1 MSSFIR
7 IVKLSYTIFPC
18 RQNSDSD
25 YFGDACDN
33 CPNANNPLQTDHDG
47 NGEGDECD
55 NDVDGDG

>member
-1 MSSFIR
+1 M
-7 IVKLSYTIFPC
+7 VKLSYTIFPC